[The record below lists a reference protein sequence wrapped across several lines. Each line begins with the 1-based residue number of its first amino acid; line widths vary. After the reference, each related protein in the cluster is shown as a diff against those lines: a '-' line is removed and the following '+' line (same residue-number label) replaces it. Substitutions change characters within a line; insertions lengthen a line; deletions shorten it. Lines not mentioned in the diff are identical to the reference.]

1 MAVSSSRWVVRLLL
15 FVVLVGICALAGWT
29 WYSNQPEHLWKSA
42 RASMTAGDWP
52 TAKTLLQKLLQK
64 EPNHGDAHLA
74 LSEAWLKE
82 AEAAGQPANYA
93 SVPQAMSELVEAARN
108 LPDNVELQKKLLTMY
123 METRQFK
130 PAAVVAPAVLKH
142 DEHNPDA
149 LLALAWQAVEAQDSR
164 AAEAQLAKLESVEG
178 RAVFETLALRAQ
190 VEVGADDK
198 APLQKTLEA
207 AVREAGELTVEQLA
221 DQTLFEH
228 VAMVQLLLM
237 SVEQAPDETTAET
250 RGAVALTAFE
260 RHGGTSEGEAQK
272 DRAVAAA
279 DDASRVMLLL
289 DTKFPIP
296 TGEPQEMVIQQA
308 QRDPLVSQADK
319 LRQTAIATGKA
330 SPLVYHQS
338 AMVAI
343 GRGDEGRAVEL
354 LREGIAA
361 AEKLPE
367 ARRPEALELHLLA
380 ARRLIVA
387 RRFAEADT
395 HIQAL
400 LGNRDSAGWGHLL
413 AGSVALDEGRQEK
426 ARDHYLEAQK
436 ALGDTLLVR
445 MALANTYLA
454 LQQWPEALQ
463 HLKDLHVAFGK
474 LDSEE
479 RAWAEQ
485 HLGAE
490 HRVHWGELRANLA
503 LEKWTEAQPHIE
515 ALKGTDLEVR
525 AWGMAIAYL
534 WNNEQR
540 PQAEALLRDV
550 RRRFPKDLE
559 LVRLQIVTLR
569 EAGKEAAVEP
579 LLAEVALASPDNLA
593 SQMLLCRWHMEQGN
607 YQAALDGLTALEPR
621 FGGPVRERVAIA
633 SLKAEALLR
642 DGRADEAMAI
652 IEPLRADPQTAA
664 AAGLLEAA
672 AEMQQ
677 QDYDA
682 AAAALTAATDANPR
696 NGPLNVLQGE
706 LAAARGDYASAVESL
721 SASLDVTT
729 VRDRAR
735 NTLFR
740 SLIMMAQK
748 TPEAA
753 EAKVEELL
761 QQYPNDIM
769 VHMAKAEL
777 ESQRGR
783 WDVALSS
790 LQRIDDLQ
798 PASPTGAYLKATV
811 WMRRGDTDRALEE
824 LNRGLGL
831 EAAHL
836 PSLLL
841 ATQAALSAQRNTEAL
856 DFAQRALRQDA
867 KLWGVYL
874 LQAEALNRLER
885 RDEAARVLTAL
896 AKAQPT
902 MSQAHLALAG
912 SYAQASQAAPDEAQA
927 ALLDKAIEALHV
939 GQEKLPEDFGL
950 VAAEVGLLAQGGRME
965 ECKSV
970 SDRVVGAAPT
980 LAQCVALGQAY
991 ESAAKTEEAKSWGER
1006 GLAVAAD
1013 DEQKS
1018 LAHLFLGNLA
1028 IKLGLPT
1035 QDQTVLSEAR
1045 DHFAAIV
1052 AVQPN
1057 NFIAGNNLAWLLAA
1071 VFNDPEGAVKVAET
1085 VRGDARLEQLP
1096 TTFVDTLA
1104 LAYRKANRN
1113 DDALKLLQPL
1123 VALRPEES
1131 LLQFQ
1136 LGMAL
1141 AASDR
1146 GAEAQTALRRA
1157 IELKLPE
1164 EQAAEAQQQLDA
1176 LSAQPAAEA
1185 TGQN

>member
-1 MAVSSSRWVVRLLL
+1 LACSALLDKPAVALKTPDDVRPRPTAAAPFANTPSTSCLKSEGHAVAVSSSRWVVRLLL

-190 VEVGADDK
+190 IEVGADDK
-198 APLQKTLEA
+198 APLQKSLEA

-338 AMVAI
+338 ATVAI

-367 ARRPEALELHLLA
+367 TRRQEALELHLLA

-387 RRFAEADT
+387 SRFSEADT

-426 ARDHYLEAQK
+426 ARNHYLEAQK

-503 LEKWTEAQPHIE
+503 LEKWSEAQPHIE

-540 PQAEALLRDV
+540 PQAEALLRHV
-550 RRRFPKDLE
+550 GYRYPMELE
-559 LVRLQIVTLR
+559 Q
-569 EAGKEAAVEP
+569 A
-579 LLAEVALASPDNLA
+579 LAEGASSAPDDLG
-593 SQMLLCRWHMEQGN
+593 SQLLLCRWHMEQGN

-621 FGGPVRERVAIA
+621 FGGQVGERVAIA

-642 DGRADEAMAI
+642 DGRADEGMAI
-652 IEPLRADPQTAA
+652 LEPLLADPQTAA

-672 AEMQQ
+672 AGTQQ
-677 QDYDA
+677 QGDRGT
-682 AAAALTAATDANPR
+682 AAALTSSIGANPQ
-696 NGPLNVLQGE
+696 NGSLKILQGE
-706 LAAARGDYASAVESL
+706 LAAARGDYATAVESL
-721 SASLDVTT
+721 SASLDATS

-740 SLIMMAQK
+740 SLIAMAQES
-748 TPEAA
+748 PEAA

-761 QQYPNDIM
+761 QRYPGDIL
-769 VHMAKAEL
+769 VHRAKAEL
-777 ESQRGR
+777 ELQRGH
-783 WDVALSS
+783 WDDALKSI
-790 LQRIDDLQ
+790 QRIDELQ
-798 PASPTGAYLKATV
+798 PGSTTEAYLKATV
-811 WMRRGDTDRALEE
+811 WMRRGDPERALKEIHG
-824 LNRGLGL
+824 GLGVASPPPPST
-831 EAAHL
+831 AAVLRARMWPGREL
-836 PSLLL
+836 P
-841 ATQAALSAQRNTEAL
+841 ARP
-856 DFAQRALRQDA
+856 RAR
-867 KLWGVYL
+867 G
-874 LQAEALNRLER
+874 
-885 RDEAARVLTAL
+885 
-896 AKAQPT
+896 
-902 MSQAHLALAG
+902 
-912 SYAQASQAAPDEAQA
+912 
-927 ALLDKAIEALHV
+927 
-939 GQEKLPEDFGL
+939 
-950 VAAEVGLLAQGGRME
+950 
-965 ECKSV
+965 
-970 SDRVVGAAPT
+970 APT
-980 LAQCVALGQAY
+980 G
-991 ESAAKTEEAKSWGER
+991 R
-1006 GLAVAAD
+1006 
-1013 DEQKS
+1013 
-1018 LAHLFLGNLA
+1018 
-1028 IKLGLPT
+1028 
-1035 QDQTVLSEAR
+1035 
-1045 DHFAAIV
+1045 
-1052 AVQPN
+1052 
-1057 NFIAGNNLAWLLAA
+1057 
-1071 VFNDPEGAVKVAET
+1071 
-1085 VRGDARLEQLP
+1085 
-1096 TTFVDTLA
+1096 
-1104 LAYRKANRN
+1104 
-1113 DDALKLLQPL
+1113 
-1123 VALRPEES
+1123 
-1131 LLQFQ
+1131 
-1136 LGMAL
+1136 
-1141 AASDR
+1141 
-1146 GAEAQTALRRA
+1146 
-1157 IELKLPE
+1157 
-1164 EQAAEAQQQLDA
+1164 
-1176 LSAQPAAEA
+1176 
-1185 TGQN
+1185 